1 MPGLD
6 SQTAAVLL
14 DRTKSLLW
22 STDAELNVTAVRG
35 AALRQPNLDIQ
46 QMVSRTEAAH
56 HRALRGESID
66 LDYEIS
72 DRVYEVHIAP
82 RRDAGG
88 AIAGCR
94 GVAQDATMQRRAERL
109 IAWQS
114 THDALTRLPNRTSF
128 REKLTQSVRDARR
141 GQEGF
146 VLLVVDVDG
155 MHSVNDAAGQEAGDA
170 LLAAVARRLEVTAGA
185 GGFVARIGGDSFA
198 VLTEG
203 SAVALAETIGE
214 AIAVTFSVGGTGM
227 HVTASIG
234 IAEFPHHGGSSD
246 QLLRAGEAALRE
258 AVLLGGNRHHVSSS
272 DLTVA
277 AAERLSVQT
286 RLRRAIECG
295 ELSLVYQPQVR
306 LHDGSLLGLE
316 ALLRWQCD
324 GELLTAATF
333 IRDVEES
340 AVIIDV
346 GEWVLEEACRQLR
359 VWRDAGIA
367 PPRLALNI
375 GARHFQHPGF
385 LSTVRRA
392 IERHG
397 IDSQMLEIEITETTA
412 MHNAEAT
419 AQLID
424 ELRNLGVEITID
436 DFGTGYSSLSYLK
449 RFAITGVK
457 IDRSFVHD
465 LPSSRSAGAIVNA
478 ILATGQALGLRVV
491 AEGVE
496 EAEQAGFLSAA
507 GCDEAQGYWF
517 GRPMD
522 ALAIESH
529 LRAALAG
536 V

>member
-1 MPGLD
+1 
-6 SQTAAVLL
+6 
-14 DRTKSLLW
+14 
-22 STDAELNVTAVRG
+22 
-35 AALRQPNLDIQ
+35 
-46 QMVSRTEAAH
+46 
-56 HRALRGESID
+56 
-66 LDYEIS
+66 
-72 DRVYEVHIAP
+72 
-82 RRDAGG
+82 
-88 AIAGCR
+88 
-94 GVAQDATMQRRAERL
+94 
-109 IAWQS
+109 
-114 THDALTRLPNRTSF
+114 
-128 REKLTQSVRDARR
+128 
-141 GQEGF
+141 
-146 VLLVVDVDG
+146 
-155 MHSVNDAAGQEAGDA
+155 
-170 LLAAVARRLEVTAGA
+170 
-185 GGFVARIGGDSFA
+185 
-198 VLTEG
+198 
-203 SAVALAETIGE
+203 
-214 AIAVTFSVGGTGM
+214 M